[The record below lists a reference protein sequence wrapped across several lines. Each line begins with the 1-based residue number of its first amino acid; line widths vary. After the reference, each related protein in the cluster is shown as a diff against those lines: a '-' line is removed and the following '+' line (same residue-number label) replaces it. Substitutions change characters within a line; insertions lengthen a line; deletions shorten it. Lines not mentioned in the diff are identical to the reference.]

1 MKRMNRKYRLL
12 ALASGLVAIATVT
25 IFAARNDFG
34 LGRNMEITVNMMRE
48 LALNYVDPVDPDRL
62 MEGAAAGMV
71 NDLDP
76 YTEYIPEKGMQD
88 FELLTTGKYGGIG
101 ALIRQ
106 KEDYVRIAQP
116 YEGSPADRAGLKIG
130 DKILAIDGKDAK
142 GFTTEQ
148 VSNRLKGE
156 PGSKVRV
163 TVEHLDG
170 SRETQTIRR
179 QRIAI
184 PGVPYAGWIADGIGY
199 IRHSDF
205 TEGCYEEMR
214 AAIERLRNE
223 GELKGLV
230 LDYRSNG
237 GGIMQEAVKIL
248 GMFVPKGTEV
258 VSTKGRTEE
267 SRQVFRTNTE
277 PAFPDLPLAVLINGS
292 SASAAEIVSGAL
304 QDLDRAVLI
313 GQRSFGKGLVQSTKP
328 LGYNTMLKLTTAK
341 YYIPSGRCIQA
352 IDYSHSQEGDIRTI
366 PDSLIS
372 EFATRA
378 GRKVY
383 DGGGI
388 MPDIRTE
395 PEYISRFAVT
405 LYAMGFIEDFGD
417 EYTRRNPGQQIDIRT
432 FSISE
437 KDYGDFTAFMKDKKV
452 PYESDT
458 RRALKALKK
467 AAEEDRFADLKER
480 FEKVEAELKD
490 DTQTNLET
498 YREQIIETINNDIV
512 MRHAYQAGVIEHS
525 LPNDVEVKRALE
537 VLANPEEYHRILA
550 EQDTPRK

>member
-1 MKRMNRKYRLL
+1 MKRMNRKYCPL
-12 ALASGLVAIATVT
+12 ALASGLVAIAAVT

-437 KDYGDFTAFMKDKKV
+437 KDYDDFTAFMKDKKV

-480 FEKVEAELKD
+480 FEMVEAELKD

-512 MRHAYQAGVIEHS
+512 MRHGYQAGVIEHS

-537 VLANPEEYHRILA
+537 VLASPEEYHRILA